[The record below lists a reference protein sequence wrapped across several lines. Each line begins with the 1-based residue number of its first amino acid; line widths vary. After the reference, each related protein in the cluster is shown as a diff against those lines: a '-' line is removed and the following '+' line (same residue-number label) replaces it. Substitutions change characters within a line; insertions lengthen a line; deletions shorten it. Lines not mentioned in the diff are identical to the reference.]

1 MRRATASTWLLGL
14 MVGFILIFVAYIL
27 MSINYSRTIRIKNDM
42 ISMIERYEGLN
53 STSLALVNNYLGSI
67 NHRVTGDC
75 GSGSGFYGAPDLN
88 SATLEPAQGGKKY
101 FYCIKKFKGAGTS
114 NYYQVTV
121 FYRFNLPVVGAAG
134 IFTVRGVTGNFQPF
148 DDSAYAQATD
158 GSYTSGIH
166 SPSPGG
172 GGFSPG
178 GGGVSPGGGA
188 TVTPSNPTTTYTVSF
203 DLNGGTSQKKNG
215 GSTVISPISS
225 QTVVYGNKATKPI
238 NPYKYNPNSTF
249 MGWEL
254 NGAPYD
260 FNTPVTSNITLTAT
274 WREKVEVHLVSD
286 ASCGSK
292 AYRLDGGSSHAL
304 NGTQIVRLDYNFKL
318 NLGNFKMYEGPNYG
332 DNFANNSY
340 DWVYDYGAAKPI
352 TRWVT
357 LSGTTYDINTPLT
370 DGMVLR
376 AVCD

>member
-172 GGFSPG
+172 GGG
-178 GGGVSPGGGA
+178 G
-188 TVTPSNPTTTYTVSF
+188 TTPPTTPTYAVTF
-203 DLNGGTSQKKNG
+203 NLNGGIG
-215 GSTVISPISS
+215 MVSTQYIKS
-225 QTVVYGNKATKPI
+225 GNKASMPSNTPVRDGF
-238 NPYKYNPNSTF
+238 TF
-249 MGWEL
+249 NGWKL
-254 NGAPYD
+254 NGSAYD
-260 FNTPVTSNITLTAT
+260 FNSAVTGNITLTADWEAVKKYT
-274 WREKVEVHLVSD
+274 IVFD
-286 ASCGSK
+286 F
-292 AYRLDGGSSHAL
+292 DGG
-304 NGTQIVRLDYNFKL
+304 NWGGTGWSKITDFEEAGYNKKFDGFWVSTTKPGYTLDYFVDQDGNKYYKSNASFKVS
-318 NLGNFKMYEGPNYG
+318 KDM
-332 DNFANNSY
+332 
-340 DWVYDYGAAKPI
+340 
-352 TRWVT
+352 T
-357 LSGTTYDINTPLT
+357 LK
-370 DGMVLR
+370 
-376 AVCD
+376 AVWK

>member
-172 GGFSPG
+172 GGG
-178 GGGVSPGGGA
+178 G
-188 TVTPSNPTTTYTVSF
+188 TTPPTTPTYAVTF
-203 DLNGGTSQKKNG
+203 NLNGGIG
-215 GSTVISPISS
+215 MVSTQYIKS
-225 QTVVYGNKATKPI
+225 GNKASMPSNTPVRDGF
-238 NPYKYNPNSTF
+238 TF
-249 MGWEL
+249 NGWKL
-254 NGAPYD
+254 NGSAYD
-260 FNTPVTSNITLTAT
+260 FNSAVTGNITLMADWQKVTSGEEFTVPSGYVLAGACNKSSISSIKDFIINCGKHYGYYT
-274 WREKVEVHLVSD
+274 SKSLVISGFPVTDGEKTSLPNI
-286 ASCGSK
+286 K
-292 AYRLDGGSSHAL
+292 AFAC
-304 NGTQIVRLDYNFKL
+304 NDYNSFASLGYTSAQL
-318 NLGNFKMYEGPNYG
+318 NECTSSIDSLY
-332 DNFANNSY
+332 NSLPQKVIY
-340 DWVYDYGAAKPI
+340 K
-352 TRWVT
+352 
-357 LSGTTYDINTPLT
+357 
-370 DGMVLR
+370 
-376 AVCD
+376 